1 LKFAAHISILLC
13 VAASCQRTQTKS
25 NWSFSE
31 NIGLA
36 VLKAGKACL
45 SIQNRSLAANSVIRL
60 VNSAPPQTASDA
72 RVIAIDESCSDT
84 PDGDLRHYEIRA
96 ENAGLVPSSPAIAIA
111 GFSGSFNTEGD
122 SVAADL
128 DADGQPEYFR
138 FCTSSEGLHFTVW
151 SGKPL
156 EGRLRWH
163 QYYYLGY
170 DVEPTCTPNELNP
183 PK

>member
-1 LKFAAHISILLC
+1 MA
-13 VAASCQRTQTKS
+13 VVKS
-25 NWSFSE
+25 
-31 NIGLA
+31 GT
-36 VLKAGKACL
+36 ACL
-45 SIQNRSLAANSVIRL
+45 SIQNRSLAPDSVIRL
-60 VNSAPPQTASDA
+60 VNAAPPQKASDT
-72 RVIAIDESCSDT
+72 RVIAIDESCSST
-84 PDGDLRHYEIRA
+84 GTADGDLRHYEIRA
-96 ENAGLVPSSPAIAIA
+96 ENAGLIPSMPAIAIS
-111 GFSGSFNTEGD
+111 GFSGSFSKDGD
-122 SVAADL
+122 LATADL

-170 DVEPTCTPNELNP
+170 DVEPTCMPNELSP